1 MAVAALK
8 QRFAALGAWWSRTF
22 VGRAA
27 TRFSEVD
34 TMTMGAALT
43 FYSVLSLSPLVVL
56 LLWITASLYP
66 AAQEE
71 FFQQVGSLVGA
82 KVEEMTRTI
91 VENAE
96 REPDVRSM
104 AGLLGTIAL
113 FLSASAVFAQL
124 QVSLNRIFQCKG
136 TRTGVW
142 GWLRKRLLGLGV
154 VLALG
159 FLLLISMAA
168 QALIALLAQHLSI
181 VAPLLTWLLSAALYT
196 LSFAALFWLLPD
208 RDVDW
213 KHSLIGGA
221 LTAVLF
227 MVGRMLIGL
236 YLGQAAVGSAYGPAG
251 GLFVLLVWLYYSS
264 LIFFAGAICT
274 ALLVEDAQDRRPPPG
289 PAYETIPQSR

>member
-1 MAVAALK
+1 MAESRLK
-8 QRFAALGAWWSRTF
+8 QRFAALAAWFSRSF
-22 VGRAA
+22 LGRAIA
-27 TRFSEVD
+27 RFSGVD
-34 TMTMGAALT
+34 AMTMGAALT
-43 FYSVLSLSPLVVL
+43 FYSVLSLSPLIVL

-71 FFQQVGSLVGA
+71 FFHQVGLLVGPR
-82 KVEEMTRTI
+82 VEEMARTI
-91 VENAE
+91 VQNAE
-96 REPDVRSM
+96 QQPDLHSM
-104 AGLLGTIAL
+104 AGLLGTVAL

-124 QVSLNRIFQCKG
+124 QVSLNRIFQCQG
-136 TRTGVW
+136 TRGGAW

-168 QALIALLAQHLSI
+168 QALIALMAQYLSI

-196 LSFAALFWLLPD
+196 LAFAALYWLLPD

-213 KHSLIGGA
+213 KRSLIGGA

-227 MVGRMLIGL
+227 MVGRVLIGL
-236 YLGQAAVGSAYGPAG
+236 YLGQAAVGNAYGPAG
-251 GLFVLLVWLYYSS
+251 GLFVLLVWLFYSS

-274 ALLVEDAQDRRPPPG
+274 ALLVENAESRRTPPG
-289 PAYETIPQSR
+289 PAYETIPEFR